1 MLHKDFPD
9 FVKAAWRG
17 EQGWNEAVDGFR
29 DRVTRWNKEVFGNM
43 KYKKEILYRRLDG
56 INRKLAAGAY
66 YPEIDRLRNDLWLE
80 LEGLLAQEE
89 VMWV

>member
-1 MLHKDFPD
+1 MRLVLGLFLSLHLGHKDLPD

-43 KYKKEILYRRLDG
+43 K
-56 INRKLAAGAY
+56 
-66 YPEIDRLRNDLWLE
+66 
-80 LEGLLAQEE
+80 
-89 VMWV
+89 